1 MDYHAIKPLVCILF
15 PLSFEEGLL
24 SLAPELEDGSLV
36 CAGSGDSVYR
46 AMRNE
51 VEYYFGRELVIE
63 LDGLEEDVLSES

>member
-1 MDYHAIKPLVCILF
+1 MSKGMDYHDIKPLVCILF

-36 CAGSGDSVYR
+36 CSGSGESVYR

-51 VEYYFGRELVIE
+51 LAYYFGNEFVEE
-63 LDGLEEDVLSES
+63 LDRMEENA